1 MMIPISE
8 DINTE
13 EELGTM
19 NLEAPV
25 YECYSHGAAF
35 GVRLP
40 SGEQPAA
47 LFADIRAAQAVA
59 DYFTAVELAPEHL
72 SCVMEDLCYAVRTLP
87 RPFTY
92 AELSGLHAPD

>member
-1 MMIPISE
+1 MIPISE

-19 NLEAPV
+19 NLKPL
-25 YECYSHGAAF
+25 YTRCYSHGAAF
-35 GVRLP
+35 GV
-40 SGEQPAA
+40 SPAVRRTDGGV
-47 LFADIRAAQAVA
+47 FADIRAAQAVA

>member
-13 EELGTM
+13 GGTR
-19 NLEAPV
+19 NNEPGSPCIRVLFSWSGLWRSPAV
-25 YECYSHGAAF
+25 RRTDGGAVC
-35 GVRLP
+35 GHP
-40 SGEQPAA
+40 
-47 LFADIRAAQAVA
+47 AAQAVA